1 MKDKAPKGR
10 NLRVLA
16 ILGSIGLTL
25 GLLIFFQQ
33 IALIYG
39 LSTLGLI
46 ILLLIVSF
54 ANLEK
59 VGEEARLEAYGK
71 TGREKENLRKNTL
84 ENIERRKAEERSPE
98 TVS

>member
-1 MKDKAPKGR
+1 MKDKAPKRR
-10 NLRVLA
+10 NLKVLV

-25 GLLIFFQQ
+25 GLLIYFEQ

-39 LSTLGLI
+39 LSTLALI
-46 ILLLIVSF
+46 ILLLIVAF
-54 ANLEK
+54 ADLEK
-59 VGEEARLEAYGK
+59 VGEEARIEAYGG

-84 ENIERRKAEERSPE
+84 ENIERRKDQGRSPE